1 MLKSLR
7 NEEGSIIVIVTVS
20 LVALM
25 SLSALVIDLGRV
37 YVEKSKLQNALD
49 AAVLAAA
56 QTLPDV
62 GAAIDEANLYFEK
75 NGYDPADLELDFYN
89 TRVDARYTKEIEYT
103 FAKIIGRDTASI
115 TANAAGMKD
124 SVGEAFNYALFS
136 GSNDLD
142 LNLNGSF
149 FVIGGGLHSNRRINI
164 YCSSINVDGACEAA
178 SLITIQG
185 SSVNVP
191 LRLPNSP
198 PIGMPDF
205 SDVVQ
210 DLAIGQ
216 GTIYYGDRSFSGPE
230 FSFDKAVFVDGDI
243 TFNTGKLTGTG
254 TICATGDINFNGS
267 SLNMITDGSVCF
279 YSIGGDININGAN
292 IDIGGILYAQT
303 GSVRINCSS
312 INVNGRIIGNAL
324 SVNTSSL
331 TINAS
336 DDDLDALPQSGG
348 GVMLVK

>member
-1 MLKSLR
+1 MFKSLR

-243 TFNTGKLTGTG
+243 
-254 TICATGDINFNGS
+254 NFNGS

-303 GSVRINCSS
+303 GSVRINCSR